1 VLACLLASC
10 VGSGPALP
18 PPAPHANGQV
28 LWEIVHGQCVPGQL
42 SRGDP
47 APCAVVSMPDGAARG
62 YAILK
67 DRNGVAQ
74 YLLMPTAK
82 IAGIEDPAILQP
94 GATNY
99 FAKAWDDRGLIE
111 KRLGRPLPRTRISI
125 AVNSAYGR
133 TQDQL
138 HLHMDCVD
146 LSVGAAL
153 QAAAIPRTGRW
164 ASHVVPLHGHPYR
177 VRWLK
182 ADALE
187 AANPF
192 TLLAGEMPGARRA
205 MGAWTIALIGAT
217 GDDGAPGFYI
227 LADRVD
233 LAAHDD
239 ASSEE
244 LQDHACKPERGEAA
258 APDSQGRGP

>member
-1 VLACLLASC
+1 MAWRSICSC
-10 VGSGPALP
+10 RRRRS
-18 PPAPHANGQV
+18 
-28 LWEIVHGQCVPGQL
+28 
-42 SRGDP
+42 
-47 APCAVVSMPDGAARG
+47 
-62 YAILK
+62 
-67 DRNGVAQ
+67 
-74 YLLMPTAK
+74 
-82 IAGIEDPAILQP
+82 AGIEDPAILEP

-111 KRLGRPLPRTRISI
+111 KRLGRPLARTRISI

-138 HLHMDCVD
+138 HLHMDCLD
-146 LSVGAAL
+146 PAVGAAL
-153 QAAAIPRTGRW
+153 KAAAIPRTGRW
-164 ASHVVPLHGHPYR
+164 ASHIIRLRGHPYR

-182 ADALE
+182 ARALE
-187 AANPF
+187 TANPF

-205 MGAWTIALIGAT
+205 MGAWTIALIGAA

-233 LAAHDD
+233 PAAHDD

-244 LQDHACKPERGEAA
+244 LQDHACKPGPGETTASNSAERG
-258 APDSQGRGP
+258 P